1 MCLGSRIAF
10 IAIARDTSPFHSKPL
25 NERYRLWL
33 LKNSR
38 FAKIAEIWDVEN
50 V

>member
-1 MCLGSRIAF
+1 MRLLGPI
-10 IAIARDTSPFHSKPL
+10 L

-33 LKNSR
+33 LKNSIFR
-38 FAKIAEIWDVEN
+38 KTAKNWGMEN